1 MANTQWVIKIML
13 DFPLRIIIIGKYI
26 RRKHE
31 GLNFSKLTTV
41 QVGGAVN
48 SHQWWGDDMW

>member
-1 MANTQWVIKIML
+1 ML

-48 SHQWWGDDMW
+48 SHQW